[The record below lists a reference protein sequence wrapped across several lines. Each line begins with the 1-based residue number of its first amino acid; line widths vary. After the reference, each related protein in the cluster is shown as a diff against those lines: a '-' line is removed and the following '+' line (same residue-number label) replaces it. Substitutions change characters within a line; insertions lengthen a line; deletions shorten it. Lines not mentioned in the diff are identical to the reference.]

1 MTEKSVS
8 KYLLNLEKQFANDNP
23 VLLKAAKVFHEL
35 DQIKFDLGLLD
46 TEETTASKNSWW
58 PIVSL
63 VGGNTAA
70 KQSFLNSYL
79 GNESP
84 LTGIQT
90 SSHKFTVLMHNNQ
103 ATQTMLPGTALDVDH
118 RYPFYQIS
126 RKLEQVQKGEGDRLN
141 SYLELKTI
149 PSARGKGKLFI
160 DLPNF
165 GVEPFNA
172 SLMLLTKHS
181 LETSDLVLVFSDLFE
196 SASPALEELI
206 ATIRSQQDTNKFVYL
221 ISEPA
226 ASFYPSSQHD
236 LIATWQTRLSLLGLN
251 TGQFIVVPGKA
262 VSSSSQAVAALIDQR
277 LANVAFDRTYRI
289 LDALDHNIRE
299 VDEVIIPEVRNG
311 ISIWKDHSNFSS
323 LLILSFIATLA
334 IFAEIQTG
342 ILELLIDPIIGP
354 AILLILIA
362 VMAPLHLAISK
373 VQAKLVIYKL
383 NHRQKELHLME
394 NLAECFENGLTFS
407 RILMPVKEP
416 KGWNKKT
423 KAKLLQL
430 SEKVKEL
437 VQSLNDSFGTY
448 HDQINPGGL
457 PLAPSGQEIT

>member
-46 TEETTASKNSWW
+46 ADETTASKNSWW

-63 VGGNTAA
+63 VGGNTPA
-70 KQSFLNSYL
+70 KQNFLNTYL
-79 GNESP
+79 GSESP

-103 ATQTMLPGTALDVDH
+103 ATQTTLPGTALDVDH

-126 RKLEQVQKGEGDRLN
+126 RKLEQSQKGEGDRIN
-141 SYLELKTI
+141 AYLELKTI
-149 PSARGKGKLFI
+149 PSTRVKGKLFI

-165 GVEPFNA
+165 GIEPPTT
-172 SLMLLTKHS
+172 SVLLLAKHS
-181 LETSDLVLVFSDLFE
+181 LETSDLVLVFTDLFE
-196 SASPALEELI
+196 SASPVLEDLI
-206 ATIRSQQDTNKFVYL
+206 ATIKSLQDTNKFIYL
-221 ISEPA
+221 INEPA
-226 ASFYPSSQHD
+226 TTFYPSSQHD
-236 LIATWQTRLSLLGLN
+236 LIANWQTRLSQFGLN
-251 TGQFIVVPGKA
+251 TGQFIVVPGKT
-262 VSSSSQAVAALIDQR
+262 VSSSNQAVAALIDQR

-289 LDALDHNIRE
+289 LDSLDHNIRE

-311 ISIWKDHSNFSS
+311 ISIWKDRSNFSS

-334 IFAEIQTG
+334 IFAEIETG

-373 VQAKLVIYKL
+373 VQAKLVIYTL
-383 NHRQKELHLME
+383 NNRQKELHLIE
-394 NLAECFENGLTFS
+394 NLAECFEKGLTFS
-407 RILMPVKEP
+407 RIMLPVREP

-423 KAKLLQL
+423 RAKLQQL

-448 HDQINPGGL
+448 IDQTAIGEIPT
-457 PLAPSGQEIT
+457 APSNFN